1 MYMSIQTGMFLKLS
15 GKGFEMQSS
24 YVQRSLVGDTYNLT
38 EKKGTKKRCTGW
50 DEESWFSDK

>member
-38 EKKGTKKRCTGW
+38 EKKGTKKKVHRMR
-50 DEESWFSDK
+50 